1 MVRYPAESNPGQK
14 RSYQVWIVAGAV
26 IVVGLGVLAA
36 VRWLA
41 GGPAGS
47 SAPNPVL
54 SAESRVSTVSTK
66 PGSST
71 AAPVPVPTEGKVP
84 LATSSGQEASSS
96 GQSASP
102 SQSVDVAIAQSIAT
116 LNAHPDRLIEVRDG
130 LDYLLKEP
138 MNASQSQLI
147 KAKLSELADQ
157 WLWGQRVYPGDTL
170 CQMVTV
176 QPGDQLRIIGERN
189 KVPFELLMA
198 INRLPRPEALKAGQT
213 LKVVSGPF
221 HAKISRSTFTLDVY
235 LQTRFVKSYR
245 VGLGKPGYETP
256 TGLWIVKPGDK
267 HIKPQWT
274 DPDTGRVYR
283 AEDTDYPLGSRWIGL
298 DGVDGNAVGRTGF
311 AIHGTNDPNQI
322 GRQGSR
328 GCIRL
333 PNDDVVTVYNMFM
346 PGLSKVQVVD

>member
-1 MVRYPAESNPGQK
+1 MVRHSAESTPGQK
-14 RSYQVWIVAGAV
+14 RSYQTWIVAGAV
-26 IVVGLGVLAA
+26 IVVGLAVLAA

-41 GGPAGS
+41 GGPIGP

-54 SAESRVSTVSTK
+54 SAQSTVSTPSTK
-66 PGSST
+66 PGPNSAIAV
-71 AAPVPVPTEGKVP
+71 AAAEAKVP
-84 LATSSGQEASSS
+84 AATSSVPAAPSSS
-96 GQSASP
+96 QSDSP
-102 SQSVDVAIAQSIAT
+102 SQSVDVAIAQAIAT
-116 LNAHPDRLIEVRDG
+116 LQAHPDRLIEARDG

-138 MNASQSQLI
+138 MNASQSQTI

-157 WLWGQRVYPGDTL
+157 WLWSQTVYPGDTL
-170 CQMVTV
+170 CQTVTV

-189 KVPFELLMA
+189 KVPYELLMA

-213 LKVVSGPF
+213 LKVVAGPF
-221 HAKISRSTFTLDVY
+221 HAKICRSTFTLDVY

-283 AEDTDYPLGSRWIGL
+283 AEDADYPLGARWIGL
-298 DGVDGNAVGRTGF
+298 EGVDGNAVGRTGF
-311 AIHGTNDPNQI
+311 ALHGTNDPNQI
-322 GRQGSR
+322 GRPGSR

-333 PNDDVVTVYNMFM
+333 YNDDVVTVYNMFM